1 MSMFSKFNEAYYRFK
16 LNQQFKGYAATA
28 SIGELICKQMA
39 HPHAP
44 NYVEMS
50 FSSSDGEDFI
60 VTTRRH
66 TGKTPHQLRQEA
78 EDKLHIA
85 CRSLVAAGFT
95 YTEGAKSWRPPLVPS
110 ASPSSPLIDKID
122 KLEAQVTVLKNFAE
136 SLQFS
141 RPSLEQERLEALR
154 LCDEIEIIG
163 DILCE

>member
-16 LNQQFKGYAATA
+16 LNQKFKGYAATA

-78 EDKLHIA
+78 EDKLNIA

-95 YTEGAKSWRPPLVPS
+95 YTEGAKSWRPPLGPS
-110 ASPSSPLIDKID
+110 ASPLLDKID
-122 KLEAQVTVLKNFAE
+122 KLEAQVAVLKNFAE
-136 SLQFS
+136 SLQFV

-154 LCDEIEIIG
+154 LCDEIEVSNNV
-163 DILCE
+163 E